1 MNQTGAPEDPLL
13 DYFTGHA
20 PVSAAEAAALLDA
33 LSATATDASAQAAL
47 RRARRALSQQGGGR
61 PAINDQAA
69 LRDIT
74 DLLATGRAR
83 SFRRAAFM
91 VARARYPFAQNHK
104 SVIERFRRKWERK
117 VK

>member
-13 DYFTGHA
+13 DYSTGHA
-20 PVSAAEAAALLDA
+20 PVSAAEAAALLDRLVA
-33 LSATATDASAQAAL
+33 AATEENARAAFL
-47 RRARRALSQQGGGR
+47 RARRAISQTGGGR

-74 DLLATGRAR
+74 DLLAAGRSR
-83 SFRRAAFM
+83 SFRRAALM

-104 SVIERFRRKWERK
+104 SVVERFRRKWNRK
-117 VK
+117 AK